1 MALMALAMATERGLL
16 MLRPSLRPM
25 PGTDM
30 VASMAMD
37 SQLMVPMAV
46 MVLAMAMERGL
57 LMLRLSPRLM
67 PGTDMAAF
75 MATDSQFMADTATER
90 GLPTLSPRLMRIMD
104 MVAFT
109 ATDSQPMAAMAM
121 VCGARSKNCQ
131 ISTSTDHLMQ
141 YLKPNELMCLPP

>member
-1 MALMALAMATERGLL
+1 
-16 MLRPSLRPM
+16 M

-30 VASMAMD
+30 V
-37 SQLMVPMAV
+37 V
-46 MVLAMAMERGL
+46 
-57 LMLRLSPRLM
+57 
-67 PGTDMAAF
+67 F
-75 MATDSQFMADTATER
+75 MATDSQFMAGTDMVVFMATDSQFMAVTAMADTATER